1 MATLAELARN
11 QTSLGR
17 AQIAHLQRLV
27 AEWGMLADFC
37 FADLLLLAPE
47 AAGDGWLVLGQ
58 IRPTT
63 GPTMYRADWVG
74 EVLPA
79 AERPLVAEAWQ
90 TGRIVVGEMAHGA
103 TSDRVWVTAIPVRH
117 DGALLGVLTREW
129 SPTVGRQP
137 GELERTYLEIF
148 ERFARMISEG
158 EFPMAAER
166 SSTSALPASVTA

>member
-17 AQIAHLQRLV
+17 VQIAHLQRLV

-63 GPTMYRADWVG
+63 GQTMYRADWVG
-74 EVLPA
+74 EVLP
-79 AERPLVAEAWQ
+79 
-90 TGRIVVGEMAHGA
+90 GR
-103 TSDRVWVTAIPVRH
+103 
-117 DGALLGVLTREW
+117 
-129 SPTVGRQP
+129 
-137 GELERTYLEIF
+137 
-148 ERFARMISEG
+148 
-158 EFPMAAER
+158 
-166 SSTSALPASVTA
+166 